1 MNPPTSK
8 YSDTTDHTHTEETAM
23 PRTAEKTPKLTDPDL
38 PPLLPVTLAGKL
50 VGVSRSAAYR
60 AVASGEWASKPLG
73 GRIYVITA
81 KLREFVEV

>member
-1 MNPPTSK
+1 MSK
-8 YSDTTDHTHTEETAM
+8 
-23 PRTAEKTPKLTDPDL
+23 TAEKNLKLSDPDL

-81 KLREFVEV
+81 KLREFVEA

>member
-1 MNPPTSK
+1 
-8 YSDTTDHTHTEETAM
+8 M
-23 PRTAEKTPKLTDPDL
+23 PKLAEKNLRLFDPDL

-60 AVASGEWASKPLG
+60 AVSSGEWASRPLG

-81 KLREFVEV
+81 KLREFVEA